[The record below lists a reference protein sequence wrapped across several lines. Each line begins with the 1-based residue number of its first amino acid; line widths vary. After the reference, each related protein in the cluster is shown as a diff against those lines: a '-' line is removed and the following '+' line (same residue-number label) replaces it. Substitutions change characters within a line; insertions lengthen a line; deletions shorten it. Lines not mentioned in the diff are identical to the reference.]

1 MWALNAHKTQAM
13 PVYSRPIDNKYCLW
27 LPPLDLRVEILPDR
41 SKLSAED
48 TWRQIYKAAKVT
60 FNKESVTVL

>member
-13 PVYSRPIDNKYCLW
+13 PIYSRPLGNKYCSR

-41 SKLSAED
+41 SKLSGED
-48 TWRQIYKAAKVT
+48 TKRQMYKAVKVT
-60 FNKESVTVL
+60 FNKELITVF